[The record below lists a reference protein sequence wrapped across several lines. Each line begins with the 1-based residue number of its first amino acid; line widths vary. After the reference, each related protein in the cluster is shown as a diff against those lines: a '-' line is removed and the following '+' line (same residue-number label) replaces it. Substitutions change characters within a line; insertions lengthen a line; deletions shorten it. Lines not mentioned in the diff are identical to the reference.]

1 MIINRT
7 VDDYRALTQSIPSL
21 LKLSLSYHAAFIGIK
36 FLGFA
41 GRILHQSLATDGETT
56 AS

>member
-41 GRILHQSLATDGETT
+41 GRILHHSLATDGETT